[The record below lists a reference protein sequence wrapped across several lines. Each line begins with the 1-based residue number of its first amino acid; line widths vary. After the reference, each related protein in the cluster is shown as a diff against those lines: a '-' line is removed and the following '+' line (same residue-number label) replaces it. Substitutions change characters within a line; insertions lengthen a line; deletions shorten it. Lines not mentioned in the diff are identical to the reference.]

1 MRADAR
7 PNVGLRAI
15 AIAVLLG
22 TLVALTACSSSI
34 TPVVGC
40 TAKDGI
46 EPICEFQNP
55 EDIAALPSGQW
66 LLVSQMAGPGGKPAG
81 SIAAY
86 EPASGRV
93 EVLFPVGE
101 FEDPGNWGDPLCPQP
116 SVADFAPH
124 GINLSVRADGSLQ
137 LLVVNHGLQDS
148 VEFFAVEQSD
158 EGLALFWRGCAI
170 APPNTSFNDVVA
182 RDDGG
187 FWVTQMLPK
196 HWQWW
201 ALLRAALFGSNTGK
215 VFRWTPSDGFVA
227 EPGSDM
233 PFPNGIE
240 KAPGEDVLYVASTL
254 GNDVRRLDLTR
265 GEVTA
270 RAAIEGPDNLTWSGD
285 GRLLVASHAD
295 SWLEMMHCHGLARGG
310 CGAAF
315 EIVTLDPTSMRQ
327 FVTLAHRGAPI
338 GGVSVAVQVRDS
350 LYLGSVAGDRIGR
363 WHVVGATP

>member
-1 MRADAR
+1 MRADA
-7 PNVGLRAI
+7 VRAI

-22 TLVALTACSSSI
+22 TLVALTGCSSSI
-34 TPVVGC
+34 TPVLGC
-40 TAKDGI
+40 TPQDGI

-55 EDIAALPSGQW
+55 EDIAVMPSGEW

-81 SIAAY
+81 SIAGY

-101 FEDPGNWGDPLCPQP
+101 FYESGDWGDPLCPRP
-116 SVADFAPH
+116 LIARFAPH
-124 GINLSVRADGSLQ
+124 GIDLAMRADGSLQ
-137 LLVVNHGLQDS
+137 LLVVNHGAQDS
-148 VEFFAVEQSD
+148 VEFFAVEQS
-158 EGLALFWRGCAI
+158 EAGLALFWRGCAT
-170 APPNTSFNDVVA
+170 APSNTSFNDVVT
-182 RDDGG
+182 RDDAG

-201 ALLRAALFGSNTGK
+201 ALLRGVVFGANTGK
-215 VFRWTPSDGFVA
+215 VYRWTPVGGYVA

-240 KAPGEDVLYVASTL
+240 KAPGGDALYVASTL
-254 GNDVRRLDLTR
+254 GNEVRRLDLTR

-270 RAAIEGPDNLTWSGD
+270 RAAIDGPDNLTWSAD
-285 GRLLVASHAD
+285 GRLLVAAHTD
-295 SWLEMMHCHGLARGG
+295 SWLEMMHCRGLARGG

-315 EIVTLDPTSMRQ
+315 EIVTVDPDTMAQ

-338 GGVSVAVQVRDS
+338 GGVSVAAQVRDS
-350 LYLGSVAGDRIGR
+350 LYLGAVAGDRIAR
-363 WHVVGATP
+363 WRMEGATP